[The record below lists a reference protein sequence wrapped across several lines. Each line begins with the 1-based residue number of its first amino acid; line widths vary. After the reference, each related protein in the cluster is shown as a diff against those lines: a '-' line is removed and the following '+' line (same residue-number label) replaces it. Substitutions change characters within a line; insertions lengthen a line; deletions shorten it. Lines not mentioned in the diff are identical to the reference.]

1 MIVLLFLPFLIIE
14 RVNGE
19 STKTSDNLRSTSTN
33 DGIENTKERERRQV
47 RERTSSRSRSRSPL
61 QNHAKPEI
69 DENNKYHRNARR
81 SSSREYK
88 DSNNDLEHLEKD
100 RKSPL
105 KDLDT
110 TPQSRLNRSPSPSIR
125 RSKSVSPSRVE
136 QVEAAARYA
145 AEHAIRIAGNHQ
157 QQYSPPSSPPKSM
170 SPLAFLEKGR
180 KSSSSGS
187 TFSQKSS
194 SLTTNPLIPTT
205 TSKNMSQLPF
215 LPHKESNSGLNA
227 LLSNGM
233 GDTSISR
240 GPPILP
246 TNPLDSLSPG
256 NPAGLT
262 GALAAI
268 QAGQSSIQ
276 QVLLNSHK
284 NIENVDN
291 LNAYIYILFL
301 SSS

>member
-1 MIVLLFLPFLIIE
+1 
-14 RVNGE
+14 
-19 STKTSDNLRSTSTN
+19 
-33 DGIENTKERERRQV
+33 
-47 RERTSSRSRSRSPL
+47 L
-61 QNHAKPEI
+61 QNHANSEF
-69 DENNKYHRNARR
+69 DENNKYHSNARR
-81 SSSREYK
+81 SSSSHEYMEA
-88 DSNNDLEHLEKD
+88 NNDLENLQKD

-110 TPQSRLNRSPSPSIR
+110 IPQPRLNRSPSPSIR
-125 RSKSVSPSRVE
+125 RSKSISPSRVE

-145 AEHAIRIAGNHQ
+145 AEHAIRVAGNNT

-180 KSSSSGS
+180 KPSSSGS

-194 SLTTNPLIPTT
+194 SLTPYIPTT

-233 GDTSISR
+233 GDTSVSR
-240 GPPILP
+240 CPPILS

-256 NPAGLT
+256 NPTGLT

-276 QVLLNSHK
+276 QVLLNSYVQ
-284 NIENVDN
+284 I
-291 LNAYIYILFL
+291 
-301 SSS
+301 